1 MEDFNTTFWNEW
13 EGLRYIRKEKNN
25 SSSRLD
31 KGREIDG
38 LNQEQTP
45 LMFSSDFCKIV
56 RTATLQNTYEETLIK
71 LYFANVVF
79 VSIMSNM
86 RVVII

>member
-31 KGREIDG
+31 KGREIGG

-79 VSIMSNM
+79 VSIMSNI
-86 RVVII
+86 RVAII